1 MRILR
6 LREVKLPKGTELE
19 IAELNLDS
27 GVTDF
32 TAQALLTTS
41 CCHLTFTCQ
50 YPGLGFK
57 R

>member
-6 LREVKLPKGTELE
+6 LREVKLLKGIELE

-32 TAQALLTTS
+32 TVQALLTTS

-50 YPGLGFK
+50 YPGLGF
-57 R
+57 